1 MNQLFTCAA
10 GSCGTSC
17 AGIRGG
23 AEVAASSPYSERRE
37 EFLDI
42 FTPAGNAGDIFFFSY
57 RNESFKLL
65 SAFFT
70 NEFIYRHWIII
81 LRLFFLDGNPGKH
94 ISFFP

>member
-1 MNQLFTCAA
+1 MSYQLFARTARF
-10 GSCGTSC
+10 SGTSC
-17 AGIRGG
+17 ASIRGG

-70 NEFIYRHWIII
+70 NEFINW
-81 LRLFFLDGNPGKH
+81 H